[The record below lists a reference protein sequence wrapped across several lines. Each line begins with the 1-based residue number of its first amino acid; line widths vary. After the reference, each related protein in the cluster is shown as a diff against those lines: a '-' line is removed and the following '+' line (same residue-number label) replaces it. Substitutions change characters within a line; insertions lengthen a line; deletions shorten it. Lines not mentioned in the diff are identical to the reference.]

1 MKRNPNYTAL
11 LLAGLLGAPA
21 GAMAQTSSMPWVNE
35 LLSLD
40 ASSLTLLIL
49 LGAVL
54 GVILLLLVL
63 MIYLMSFLSTVLKR
77 EMLASGALAAAA
89 VTGPSWWQ
97 QFKERWVTGKLK
109 PVEEEQ
115 DLMLDHS
122 YDGIVELD
130 NFMPPWLKFVFYG
143 TIVFAVAYFVNYS
156 VLGIGKT
163 QVEEYEEEKRLAA
176 IQIEAYKANLLSSI
190 DENSV
195 IYDDSPQALQAG
207 KTLFIENCAAC
218 HAADGGGTVGPNLTD
233 DYWIHGNSIAA
244 VFKVVKYG
252 VPAKGMIPWEDQ
264 LSPEQMQQVSS
275 YVLTL
280 QGTTPANPK
289 APEGEK
295 MAPTSPSDSA
305 DEAEEEEASEGT
317 AAPETATAV

>member
-1 MKRNPNYTAL
+1 MNRNPNIIAIL
-11 LLAGLLGAPA
+11 LVAFLGAPA
-21 GAMAQTSSMPWVNE
+21 GAMAQTSSLPWVNE

-40 ASSLTLLIL
+40 SSSLTLLVL

-77 EMLASGALAAAA
+77 EMLASGALTAA
-89 VTGPSWWQ
+89 VAGPSWWE

-130 NFMPPWLKFVFYG
+130 NFMPPWLKYVFYG
-143 TIVFAVAYFVNYS
+143 TILFAVAYFVNYS

-163 QVEEYEEEKRLAA
+163 QIEEYEEEKRLAS

-190 DENSV
+190 DENTV

-233 DYWIHGNSIAA
+233 DYWIHGNSIEE

-275 YVLTL
+275 YILTL

-295 MAPTSPSDSA
+295 MAPTSPSDAA
-305 DEAEEEEASEGT
+305 DAAEEGGSET
-317 AAPETATAV
+317 PAVSEVAVAA